1 MVSKKK
7 LTCLLLYLGKTSLD
21 LSTRIRET
29 AEVISPYLR
38 DSF

>member
-1 MVSKKK
+1 MVSKRK

-21 LSTRIRET
+21 LSTKIRET
-29 AEVISPYLR
+29 VKVISPYLR